1 MIRHHMRIWLL
12 RPGFTLEQFGE
23 LPSWLDE
30 TDERP
35 GAKQL
40 GEHWQPIEGAWRIE
54 GSALHGDGHAH
65 ELLGAIH
72 LRRELMM
79 LLEDDLVEFVQS
91 DRSVEVS
98 RITFEADAPPATGRS
113 AA

>member
-1 MIRHHMRIWLL
+1 V
-12 RPGFTLEQFGE
+12 GQ
-23 LPSWLDE
+23 
-30 TDERP
+30 ERSA
-35 GAKQL
+35 GISRSGQ
-40 GEHWQPIEGAWRIE
+40 GAWRIE

-79 LLEDDLVEFVQS
+79 LFEDNLVGFVQS

-98 RITFEADAPPATGRS
+98 RISFEVNAPPATGRS